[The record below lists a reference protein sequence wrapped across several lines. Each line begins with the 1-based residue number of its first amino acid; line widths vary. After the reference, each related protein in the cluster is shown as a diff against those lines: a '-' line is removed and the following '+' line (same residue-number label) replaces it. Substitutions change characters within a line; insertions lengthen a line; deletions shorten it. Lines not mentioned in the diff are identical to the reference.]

1 MSVGSIKYL
10 VCIIG
15 PRLKYTVQRMKQTG
29 RALGIRRRESA
40 GQTEAREALCK
51 RQKPGIAG
59 T

>member
-1 MSVGSIKYL
+1 M
-10 VCIIG
+10 CIIG